1 MYSKKRGHNSV
12 KKRFKWN
19 TFRIYAHNYSLGM
32 KASYKI
38 DIPLLNFI
46 KQFERNW
53 PRSIL
58 VYQTMYNKER
68 GHNSVKNIPME

>member
-1 MYSKKRGHNSV
+1 
-12 KKRFKWN
+12 
-19 TFRIYAHNYSLGM
+19 M

-68 GHNSVKNIPME
+68 GHNSAKNIPME